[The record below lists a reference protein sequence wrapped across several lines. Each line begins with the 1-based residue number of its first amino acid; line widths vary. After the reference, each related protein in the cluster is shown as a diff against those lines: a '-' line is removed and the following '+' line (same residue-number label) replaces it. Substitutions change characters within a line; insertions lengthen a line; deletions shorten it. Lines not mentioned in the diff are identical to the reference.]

1 MTWTTRLF
9 SLLVTIFGD
18 TDTFTLQQVYATCVG
33 AMSYH
38 YPNNNHVEQKL
49 CQTLQQLEEVG
60 IIVFTRDG
68 VPCTRSEGEGVYQW
82 VK

>member
-9 SLLVTIFGD
+9 SLLVTIFSD
-18 TDTFTLQQVYATCVG
+18 TETFTLQQVYATCVG

-68 VPCTRSEGEGVYQW
+68 VPVPRSEGEGVYQW